1 MTRKL
6 LLILALSVGLAA
18 LASAAPSTPVG
29 SAGTTVGEFALRLA
43 TAIGYD
49 PVDARAAAGVLKG
62 RGIPLAADLSAALT
76 EGEAA
81 RVLSGF
87 GIAVV
92 APASPATPVSSGR
105 AANLAAAISGAASI
119 EGRTVQ
125 DGGPTQCLSSR
136 NRGECNNCCKEAS
149 GLGGQFCGQFC
160 HANVPP
166 PVSPDE
172 PQP

>member
-6 LLILALSVGLAA
+6 LLIPALSVGLAA
-18 LASAAPSTPVG
+18 LAFAAPSVPVG
-29 SAGTTVGEFALRLA
+29 PAGTTVGGFAVRLA

-62 RGIPLAADLSAALT
+62 HGISFAADLSAALT

-81 RVLSGF
+81 RILSDV

-92 APASPATPVSSGR
+92 APANPATPVSPAR
-105 AANLAAAISGAASI
+105 AASLAAAIANTTSV
-119 EGRTVQ
+119 EGRSLQ
-125 DGGPTQCLSSR
+125 DEGPTQCLSSR

-149 GLGGQFCGQFC
+149 GLGGQFCGRYC